1 MQNTRLNNLV
11 NVIFGRLGGW
21 LTNPWRRFSIITISF
36 LMGTFLGTAISTTA
50 GQAANWDII
59 VAAIFVMVTELIG
72 RWVYG
77 RFQIQQNSGSGL
89 SFLKETIN
97 MLKIGFNYSLFVEAF
112 KLGS

>member
-1 MQNTRLNNLV
+1 MQNTRLNNLI
-11 NVIFGRLGGW
+11 NVIFGRLGQW
-21 LTNPWRRFSIITISF
+21 LTNPWRRFSVITISF
-36 LMGTFLGTAISTTA
+36 LLGTFLGTAISTTA

-59 VAAIFVMVTELIG
+59 VAGIFVMVTESIG

-77 RFQIQQNSGSGL
+77 RSQIQRQNSGL
-89 SFLKETIN
+89 SFLTETIN